1 MNVLESHL
9 QRQIEHS
16 RRFFWHRLRWHAVS
30 RYLPRGVPFRLV
42 DVGAGAGLLG
52 EYLAE
57 DFPLASYGFV
67 EPLRSLEIQLEARFG
82 EDANAR
88 DEWPYRAEFVT
99 LLDVLEHQQ
108 DDRAFLSELVDRMP
122 PGARLILTVPA
133 LRRLWSSWDDALGHF
148 RRYDRRKIRALLS
161 GVPVDTVSVDYLFP
175 EMLAPA
181 LMRKRARARGGEG
194 TAEFPDLPRPLNAA
208 LVGIGRVTL
217 RGQGR
222 WPAGT
227 SILAVARRWPD

>member
-1 MNVLESHL
+1 MSVLESHL

-82 EDANAR
+82 GEANAR
-88 DEWPYRAEFVT
+88 DARRYRAEFVT
-99 LLDVLEHQQ
+99 LLDVLEHQK
-108 DDRAFLSELVDRMP
+108 DDRAFVADLVARMQ
-122 PGARLILTVPA
+122 PGAMLILTVPA
-133 LRRLWSSWDDALGHF
+133 LRRLWSHWDAALGHF
-148 RRYDRRKIRALLS
+148 RRYDREALRAVLS
-161 GVPVDTVSVDYLFP
+161 GVSVETVSVDYLFP

-181 LMRKRARARGGEG
+181 LVRKRAKAGIVEG
-194 TAEFPDLPRPLNAA
+194 RAEFPDLPRPLNAA

-227 SILAVARRWPD
+227 SILAVARRRPA